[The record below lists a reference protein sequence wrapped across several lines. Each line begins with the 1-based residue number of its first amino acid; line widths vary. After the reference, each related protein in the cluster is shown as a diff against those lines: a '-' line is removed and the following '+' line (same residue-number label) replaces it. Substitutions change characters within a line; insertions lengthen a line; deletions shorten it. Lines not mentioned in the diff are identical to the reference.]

1 MKQEEKNE
9 AVSNGCV
16 AAIFSLFAITGI
28 ITLIGVEYE
37 KAWFLI
43 ALSPALASV
52 VLFLHLMF
60 FENRD

>member
-1 MKQEEKNE
+1 MKQAEKNE
-9 AVSNGCV
+9 AIGNGCV
-16 AAIFSLFAITGI
+16 AAIFLMFTITGI
-28 ITLIGVEYE
+28 ITLVGVEYE
-37 KAWFLI
+37 KTWFFV